1 MIANTHLN
9 QSRYTN
15 YNDNTGGNG
24 ASRKQSMKNRAQN
37 VWTWTIEELTLI
49 LLRQFKRLI
58 AERGVDWT
66 DAELKTLAGR
76 AETRSVNEGDA
87 SVIAVLREIVA
98 ESENLLLEWGLN
110 FEKSVATGMEEMPGW
125 DTTADFLSL
134 ANDKINAE
142 LRISAG
148 SALLALLGDTHYA
161 HHALATVKHGIRD
174 PEDVDAVI
182 TLRALAFAAQINE
195 NAKDRLDRI
204 SQWVAARD

>member
-1 MIANTHLN
+1 
-9 QSRYTN
+9 
-15 YNDNTGGNG
+15 
-24 ASRKQSMKNRAQN
+24 MKNRAQN

-58 AERGVDWT
+58 AERGADWT
-66 DAELKTLAGR
+66 DADLKALAGR
-76 AETRSVNEGDA
+76 AEQRAVREGDA
-87 SVIAVLREIVA
+87 PVIAALREIVA
-98 ESENLLLEWGLN
+98 ESEALLSEWGLT
-110 FEKSVATGMEEMPGW
+110 FEQSVATGMEEMPGW

-161 HHALATVKHGIRD
+161 RHALTAVKHGIRD

-182 TLRALAFAAQINE
+182 TLRALAFAAQIDE
-195 NAKDRLDRI
+195 SAPDRLSRI
-204 SQWVAARD
+204 GQWVTANN

>member
-1 MIANTHLN
+1 
-9 QSRYTN
+9 
-15 YNDNTGGNG
+15 
-24 ASRKQSMKNRAQN
+24 MKNRAQN

-58 AERGVDWT
+58 AERGADWP
-66 DAELKTLAGR
+66 DADLKALAEHAGQR
-76 AETRSVNEGDA
+76 AINEGA
-87 SVIAVLREIVA
+87 VPVIAALRDIVA
-98 ESENLLLEWGLN
+98 ESEALLAEWGLT
-110 FEKSVATGMEEMPGW
+110 FEQSVASSMEEMPGW

-148 SALLALLGDTHYA
+148 AALLALLGDTHYA
-161 HHALATVKHGIRD
+161 HHALTAVKHGIRD

-182 TLRALAFAAQINE
+182 TLRALAFAARIDE
-195 NAKDRLDRI
+195 SATDRLARI